1 MKKQLG
7 IGFFLFFIVLRI
19 SAQEVDLRKKLVL
32 DRFESDQEVQWVK
45 YFRGYLDNRFVCDIL
60 LASDGSQLHGAMR
73 IEQDTLVYY
82 LDGILQDSLLMIE
95 ETDENGS
102 ELAFVG
108 GVFDGCSFYGTWKN
122 KRGDLQFPLEFTEY
136 RLFKKLNSAK
146 PVLYSFITKTGSL
159 AGQWSIYTDQ
169 IDFISGT
176 FISEDQEWFQI
187 RRAGRDEHGFWKII
201 LVHEGGTFV
210 EAVTLDFKAKK
221 IIYEDGKS
229 QISTRKWR
237 EYKIFTFQK
246 KSSYS
251 DFKCLFKVPDEYKR
265 LQQFVIGNLNYTPD
279 QIPGDDI
286 IEGSHRG
293 YNLQQDFFIPIYIS
307 SEWVIGQ
314 IVRSTYS
321 FELGHQYS
329 DLLIHYHLKSRNIV
343 PYDQL
348 WKNGGIDNINLSKLG
363 QDFILQNRQ
372 SGIWEHIA
380 EGKESDYNYDRL
392 VVTPFG
398 LKLVNKYNQHTGLM
412 LVPISDTRV
421 DDWVKSQE
429 KTK

>member
-1 MKKQLG
+1 MKKQFG
-7 IGFFLFFIVLRI
+7 ILFLLFFIVLRL
-19 SAQEVDLRKKLVL
+19 SAQEVDLRKRLVL
-32 DRFESDQEVQWVK
+32 ERFESEQEVQWVK
-45 YFRGYLDNRFVCDIL
+45 YFRGYLDNRFVCDLL
-60 LASDGSQLHGAMR
+60 LASDGVQLHGAMR
-73 IEQDTLVYY
+73 IEMDTLVYY
-82 LDGILQDSLLMIE
+82 LDGILQDSLILLE

-102 ELAFVG
+102 ELAFIG
-108 GVFDGCSFYGTWKN
+108 GVFDGISFNGTWKN
-122 KRGDLQFPLEFTEY
+122 KRGDLQFPFEFTEH
-136 RLFKKLNSAK
+136 RLFKKIVTAK
-146 PVLYSFITKTGSL
+146 PVLYSFNTKSGNL
-159 AGQWSIYTDQ
+159 AGHWSIYTDQ

-176 FISEDQEWFQI
+176 YISEDREWFQI
-187 RRAGRDEHGFWKII
+187 RRAGRDKNGFWKIM
-201 LVHEGGTFV
+201 LVHEEGKFV
-210 EAVTLDFKAKK
+210 EAVTIDFKAKK

-229 QISTRKWR
+229 QIQTRKWR
-237 EYKIFTFQK
+237 EYKVLTFQK

-321 FELGHQYS
+321 FEHGHQYA

-348 WKNGGIDNINLSKLG
+348 WKEGGIENINLSKFG
-363 QDFILQNRQ
+363 TDFIEQNRQ

-380 EGKESDYNYDRL
+380 EGKESDYIYDRL
-392 VVTPFG
+392 VVTPLG
-398 LKLVNKYNQHTGLM
+398 IKLVNKYNQHTGLM
-412 LVPISDTRV
+412 LVPISDIRI
-421 DDWVKSQE
+421 DNWVKSLN